1 MILANSGV
9 VFDKENHTYRLGDK
23 RLWGITGMLSSQL
36 FPEKYDFVPQEVLQ
50 RAANRGNIIHEACDH
65 YDKTGEVKRIEV
77 RWYENVLKENNIKV
91 LSSEYIVTD
100 FEHFASPIDK
110 VVEIN
115 NEVHLL
121 DVKTTSALDYEYLS
135 WQLSVYKYLFG
146 LVNPDVKIGGL
157 GAIWIRDG
165 ATYHDVQEKPVDA
178 IKSLLEAEKNGQR
191 YVRNIELQ
199 RCDKEALA
207 YLSALTAIIQQ
218 ISDLEKQKKEYDE
231 RIARLFE
238 QTGMDH
244 WETDYFVISKVRDH
258 VRKSFDSKALEA
270 DNPQLYQKYVKE
282 VPVKGA
288 IKTKLK

>member
-1 MILANSGV
+1 
-9 VFDKENHTYRLGDK
+9 
-23 RLWGITGMLSSQL
+23 MLSSQL

-50 RAANRGNIIHEACDH
+50 RAADRGSIIHEACDH

-146 LVNPDVKIGGL
+146 LVNPEIKIGGL

-165 ATYHDVQEKPVDA
+165 ATYHEVQEKPAEA

-191 YVRNIELQ
+191 YVKNIELQ

-231 RIARLFE
+231 RIAQLFE
-238 QTGMDH
+238 KTGVDH
-244 WETDYFVISKVRDH
+244 WETDYFVISKGRDYM
-258 VRKSFDSKALEA
+258 RKSFDSKALEA